1 MTGQI
6 APAGNPASSIGVD
19 PAASQPAARAS
30 RVPTPPPNASAN
42 APLPPDGKA
51 SPQTTSAPAVHIDIE
66 QARASIERF
75 VQSMKRELEFTV
87 DEASGRTIITVRNKE
102 TGELVRQI
110 PSDEVIALA
119 RAYAEGQ
126 PVLLDSS
133 A

>member
-6 APAGNPASSIGVD
+6 APAGTPAPAIGVD
-19 PAASQPAARAS
+19 RAASQVPARTP
-30 RVPTPPPNASAN
+30 RVHTPPPNATAN

-51 SPQTTSAPAVHIDIE
+51 SPQTTPAPEVHIDVE

-75 VQSMKRELEFTV
+75 VQSMKRELEFTID
-87 DEASGRTIITVRNKE
+87 DESGRTIITVRNKE
-102 TGELVRQI
+102 TGELIRQI
-110 PSDEVIALA
+110 PSEEVIALA

>member
-6 APAGNPASSIGVD
+6 AAAGNPASSIGVD
-19 PAASQPAARAS
+19 RAS
-30 RVPTPPPNASAN
+30 PPPTTRTPRVSTPPPSATAN

-51 SPQTTSAPAVHIDIE
+51 SPQEGHAPEVHIDVE

-75 VQSMKRELEFTV
+75 VRSMKRELEFTV
-87 DEASGRTIITVRNKE
+87 DKESGRTVITVRNKE
-102 TGELVRQI
+102 TGEVIRQI
-110 PSDEVIALA
+110 PSEEVIALA

-126 PVLLDSS
+126 PVLIDSQ